1 MYLKALTVL
10 GFKSFADKTTLQF
23 QPGVTA
29 IVGPNGCGKSNV
41 SDAIR
46 WVLGEQSAKA
56 LRGGEMAD
64 VIFNG
69 TDSRKP
75 LGMAE
80 VSLTL
85 GEVDTAQLRAA
96 GVNVDFNELT
106 VTRRVYRDGGSE
118 YFVNKVSCR
127 LRDLQQLF
135 AGTGVGK
142 SSYSVMAQGN
152 ITQILSSK
160 PDDRR
165 LVFEEAAGITRFKS
179 QKKEALRKLEH
190 TDANLLR
197 VQDLI
202 KEVKRQLGSLQRQ
215 AGKARRYKNI
225 ATELQHLETQ
235 LARHQLDVLIREIA
249 SRQADR
255 DQLHSVLEAGQ
266 LAVTR
271 WEDEWQRLR
280 ADLTDLEQKAAA
292 GRQRATELKAETDQ
306 QTNRAFFNSERLQ
319 ELETQNARAVADI
332 AQAQDRQRISEEEL
346 RQVQER
352 VAEAQA
358 SVQRLRQQLE
368 EKRQGLVEVERDL
381 QLRHEAQ
388 RAAQSRA
395 FGTAQQLS
403 RVRNEIQ
410 QLNLQIQ
417 GNAIRLEK
425 LNAERG
431 SLQEESLRVEA
442 RLNEFSAQVETEK
455 LQVTTSRGT
464 LEERQARIRGLQQEI
479 QATQQTLDQALRR
492 QAEARS
498 RLSLLEQLD
507 TQHEGF
513 GAGALAALRQS
524 SLVSGSLVDHL
535 RVTPEYVTAI
545 EAALGNQLQVVLSQQ
560 PESAR
565 QILDDL
571 SSQKKGRATIAAL
584 SLIPLESQSENSSE
598 PFPSEG
604 TRALSVVE
612 CDETVR
618 GLITALLGR
627 TVIVPDLAAAT
638 AAFRA
643 ASGAFDFVTLTGDL
657 LTRGGLFTGGQAA
670 PSGKA
675 PASILGRK
683 NQIAELRGELARVV
697 EEVTEFSRVRGAH
710 QAELSGL
717 QASLEQA
724 RQELRTQEVAVAT
737 RQGEL
742 KALEQSRR
750 LLSQKIET
758 TGYELKTLTTY
769 ETEGAEKR
777 VRLAG
782 QLADLEQ
789 KETAAAAEVQE
800 INTSIETLRQRRDA
814 ANAALGDVKVA
825 LATDEQLLAS
835 HGRQRLPLEAR
846 LRELASLIQR
856 QFTETSSYSSRK
868 SQFEAEV
875 QSAREQVERLNHLRT
890 VVGEEIAVLS
900 NAIRATEAEIGI
912 REAALKEER
921 SRLQVA
927 QIRRG
932 ELEVEL
938 TQKAM
943 TAQNLRER
951 IQSKYQLVL
960 DEVRGEGLKITIADE
975 GQPKIETVSPE
986 ELAEAGLSTD
996 WDEVAAQVGAL
1007 QRRMD
1012 EIGPVNLV
1020 AIDEFEETEQRHK
1033 FLTAQHDDLQS
1044 AKQQLVEVISK
1055 INGETRSMFME
1066 TFEKIRDNF
1075 RTLFVEVFGGGKADL
1090 QLVEGEDVL
1099 EAGIE
1104 IMARPPGKQLQS
1116 IALLSGGEQTMTA
1129 VALLFSIYQVKP
1141 SPFCVLDELDAP
1153 LDESNINRFVKVL
1166 KRFIDHSQFIVI
1178 THNKR
1183 TIGMADVLYG
1193 VTMQEQGV
1201 SKIVS
1206 VRFNREEGAPESKT
1220 ETPSRL
1226 EPPPTEGVD
1235 APRSI
1240 PSADSINLQNGR
1252 HPEAERPTSSNE
1264 VVVSVDAQNSAPE
1277 TNSDMPTSDGP
1288 NPNSDDDQQVIMAK

>member
-85 GEVDTAQLRAA
+85 GDVDAAQLKAA
-96 GVNVDFNELT
+96 GVNIEFNEIT
-106 VTRRVYRDGGSE
+106 ITRRVYRDGGSE

-190 TDANLLR
+190 TEANLLR

-225 ATELQHLETQ
+225 AVELQHLETQ
-235 LARHQLDVLIREIA
+235 LARHQLDVFNREITV
-249 SRQADR
+249 RQEAR
-255 DQLHSVLEAGQ
+255 DQLQQELEVGQ
-266 LAVTR
+266 AAVVR
-271 WEDEWQRLR
+271 LEDEVQQLR
-280 ADLTDLEQKAAA
+280 VGLTELEQKAST
-292 GRQRATELKAETDQ
+292 GKQKGTELKAESDRQ
-306 QTNRAFFNSERLQ
+306 ASKAYFNTERLQ
-319 ELETQNARAVADI
+319 ELEAQNSKAVEDIRQAR
-332 AQAQDRQRISEEEL
+332 DRLHISEVEL
-346 RQVQER
+346 QQVQEKFG
-352 VAEAQA
+352 EMQL
-358 SVQRLRQQLE
+358 SVQQLRGELE
-368 EKRQGLVEVERDL
+368 ERRQSHAKTERDL
-381 QLRHEAQ
+381 IQRQEAH
-388 RAAQSRA
+388 RAAQARA
-395 FGTAQQLS
+395 FGNGQQLS
-403 RVRNEIQ
+403 RCRNELQ

-417 GNAIRLEK
+417 STAIRLEK
-425 LNAERG
+425 LNAERA
-431 SLQEESLRVEA
+431 SLEEESARVEA
-442 RLNEFSAQVETEK
+442 RFSEFAAQVETEK

-464 LEERQARIRGLQQEI
+464 VEERQSRIRGIQQEL
-479 QATQQTLDQALRR
+479 QALQQTLDQGLRR
-492 QAEARS
+492 QAEIRS
-498 RLSLLEQLD
+498 RLTILEQLD

-524 SLVSGSLVDHL
+524 SLVLGSLVDHL
-535 RVTPEYVTAI
+535 SVRPEYVSAI
-545 EAALGNQLQVVLSQQ
+545 EAALGLNLQVVIAGQ
-560 PESAR
+560 PESA
-565 QILDDL
+565 QKILEDL
-571 SSQKKGRATIAAL
+571 SHQKKGRATIAAL
-584 SLIPLESQSENSSE
+584 ELVPGMLETE
-598 PFPSEG
+598 PPQEVAPVNG
-604 TRALSVVE
+604 VWALTVVTM
-612 CDETVR
+612 DEKVR
-618 GLITALLGR
+618 EIVGCLLEK
-627 TVIVPDLAAAT
+627 TIIVPDLPTAT
-638 AAFRA
+638 EAYRA
-643 ASGAFDFVTLTGDL
+643 SRGAFDFVTLNGDL

-683 NQIAELRGELARVV
+683 NQIAELRTEVAKVA
-697 EEVTEFSRVRGAH
+697 EEVAESSRARGAH
-710 QAELSGL
+710 QAELTTL

-724 RQELRTQEVAVAT
+724 RQELRTQEVAIAT

-750 LLSQKIET
+750 ALTQKMET
-758 TGYELKTLTTY
+758 AGYEFRTLKGQEGEGIGKREKLT
-769 ETEGAEKR
+769 
-777 VRLAG
+777 G
-782 QLADLEQ
+782 QLALFEQ
-789 KETAAAAEVQE
+789 QESTLTAELQQISIEIEAQRQQRDSATAALNE
-800 INTSIETLRQRRDA
+800 I
-814 ANAALGDVKVA
+814 KVA
-825 LATDEQLLAS
+825 LATNEQLLAS
-835 HGRQRLPLEAR
+835 HGRQRIPLEAR
-846 LRELASLIQR
+846 IRELTVLIER
-856 QFTETSSYSSRK
+856 QTTETASYSSRK
-868 SQFEAEV
+868 EQFEAEIA
-875 QSAREQVERLNHLRT
+875 SSRLEVERLVQERT
-890 VVGEEIAVLS
+890 IISEEVATLSSSIKQAESEIASRDL
-900 NAIRATEAEIGI
+900 
-912 REAALKEER
+912 ALREER
-921 SRLQVA
+921 GRMQAGQV
-927 QIRRG
+927 RRG

-938 TQKAM
+938 TQRAM
-943 TAQNLRER
+943 NAQNLRER
-951 IQSKYQLVL
+951 IHGKYQINL
-960 DEVRGEGLKITIADE
+960 DDIRGEGLRIILADE
-975 GQPKIETVSPE
+975 GQPRIETVSPE
-986 ELAEAGLSTD
+986 ELASAGLSTD
-996 WDEVAAQVGAL
+996 WDEVARQVAGL
-1007 QRRMD
+1007 QQRID
-1012 EIGPVNLV
+1012 ELGPVNLV

-1033 FLTAQHDDLQS
+1033 FLTTQHDDLQE
-1044 AKQQLVEVISK
+1044 AKQQLVEVIGK

-1066 TFEKIRDNF
+1066 TFEKIRNNF
-1075 RTLFVEVFGGGKADL
+1075 RLLFVEVFGGGKADL
-1090 QLVEGEDVL
+1090 QLVEGEDIL

-1206 VRFNREEGAPESKT
+1206 VRFSREEGAPESKT
-1220 ETPSRL
+1220 EPPPGRTETAIVNAPDNSPSLSNGGRMNETGMAVPFSL
-1226 EPPPTEGVD
+1226 EPPRD
-1235 APRSI
+1235 
-1240 PSADSINLQNGR
+1240 
-1252 HPEAERPTSSNE
+1252 
-1264 VVVSVDAQNSAPE
+1264 
-1277 TNSDMPTSDGP
+1277 DG
-1288 NPNSDDDQQVIMAK
+1288 QEIILAK

>member
-85 GEVDTAQLRAA
+85 GEVDADQLRAA
-96 GVNVDFNELT
+96 GVHVDFNELT

-215 AGKARRYKNI
+215 AGKARRYKTI

-235 LARHQLDVLIREIA
+235 LARHQLDVLLREID

-255 DQLHSVLEAGQ
+255 DRIHSELEAGQ
-266 LAVTR
+266 LAVNR

-280 ADLTDLEQKAAA
+280 ADLTELEQKISA

-332 AQAQDRQRISEEEL
+332 AQAQDRQRVSEEEL

-368 EKRQGLVEVERDL
+368 EKRQALVEVEREL

-410 QLNLQIQ
+410 HLNLQIQ

-425 LNAERG
+425 LNAERQ
-431 SLQEESLRVEA
+431 SLQEESVRVEA

-464 LEERQARIRGLQQEI
+464 LEERQLRIRTLQQEI

-498 RLSLLEQLD
+498 RLGLLEQLD

-524 SLVSGSLVDHL
+524 SLVSGSLADHL
-535 RVTPEYVTAI
+535 RVTPEYVTPI

-565 QILDDL
+565 QILEDL

-584 SLIPLESQSENSSE
+584 SLLTPAGTPDPVSEAV
-598 PFPSEG
+598 PSVG
-604 TRALSVVE
+604 TRALAVVE

-618 GLITALLGR
+618 GLISVLLGR

-638 AAFRA
+638 AAFQA
-643 ASGAFDFVTLTGDL
+643 TSGAFDFVTMTGDL
-657 LTRGGLFTGGQAA
+657 LSRGGLFTGGQAA

-683 NQIAELRGELARVV
+683 NQIAELRSELARVV
-697 EEVTEFSRVRGAH
+697 EEVSEVSRVRGAL

-750 LLSQKIET
+750 LLSQKTET

-777 VRLAG
+777 VRLAT
-782 QLADLEQ
+782 QLAELEQ

-800 INTSIETLRQRRDA
+800 INTSIESLRQRRDA

-856 QFTETSSYSSRK
+856 QLTETSSYSSRK
-868 SQFEAEV
+868 SQFESEV
-875 QSAREQVERLNHLRT
+875 QNAREQVERLNHLRT
-890 VVGEEIAVLS
+890 VVGEEIAVLT
-900 NAIRATEAEIGI
+900 NAIRATEAELAL
-912 REAALKEER
+912 RETALKDER
-921 SRLQVA
+921 NRLNVS

-960 DEVRGEGLKITIADE
+960 DDVRSEGLKITIADE
-975 GQPKIETVSPE
+975 GQPRIETVTPE
-986 ELAEAGLSTD
+986 ELAGAGLSTD
-996 WDEVAAQVGAL
+996 WDEVAVQVGAL

-1220 ETPSRL
+1220 ETPNRL
-1226 EPPPTEGVD
+1226 ESAPAENTEATRSLPPSD
-1235 APRSI
+1235 AVT
-1240 PSADSINLQNGR
+1240 LQNGR
-1252 HPEAERPTSSNE
+1252 HSESQASTPESTEAVAVNAQPVESDSAVVPPASPTAS
-1264 VVVSVDAQNSAPE
+1264 
-1277 TNSDMPTSDGP
+1277 TGP
-1288 NPNSDDDQQVIMAK
+1288 DDDQQVIMAK